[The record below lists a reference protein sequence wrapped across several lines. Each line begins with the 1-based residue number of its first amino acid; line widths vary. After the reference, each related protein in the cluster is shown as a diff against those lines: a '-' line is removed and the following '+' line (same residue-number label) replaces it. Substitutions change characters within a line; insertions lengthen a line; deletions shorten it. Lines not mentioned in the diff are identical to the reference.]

1 VHELIRATNH
11 TILSPFRVRVVLA
24 VLTILAAA
32 LRLHQLSTK
41 SLWID
46 EGASVSFATMPWRPF
61 LETLWSYQGNMTLY
75 YLLLRGWIHF
85 GDSEFAVRS
94 LSVLF
99 GVLTI
104 PAIYLLGKRL
114 FDRPTGLIAA
124 ALLSVHSF
132 HIQWSQEARAYSLL
146 TLLLAVSAYL
156 LVCGMESK
164 EERSTG
170 YWIAFAVTAALSF
183 YAHIFAVFVL
193 TAFALSMAFPEP
205 YRVPTRTVVMVALLF
220 EHLIAP
226 MVLFVLLQHGGS
238 QLAWLHRPTLSD
250 ISEFLLLLTGQGG
263 VFLVVTYLSL
273 SGVALM
279 YPAGRDQSDSDSNG
293 DKEKEKER
301 EKWGLR
307 LLLLWLIL
315 PPLLTLAASP
325 FKPLFSPRYMV
336 LCVPALVLL
345 ASAGVTR
352 LHNLPAPRRWAG
364 AASLVLLMTLSGWG
378 SYEYF
383 ANFAAENTDWRSAV
397 NYILENQQQG
407 DGVVIYS
414 SHALC
419 YLYYVRQAESQHQVA
434 TAPDVVYPPDPRRPV
449 SHNEISS
456 DMVGRQRVWLLLHDA
471 QEKPDE
477 LAIVESALAGGRFQ
491 PQEKRAFPGKILI
504 TVTRYDRAPS
514 QK

>member
-1 VHELIRATNH
+1 LIRAANH
-11 TILSPFRVRVVLA
+11 TILSPLRVRVVLA
-24 VLTILAAA
+24 VLTTLAAA
-32 LRLHQLSTK
+32 LRLHQLSSK
-41 SLWID
+41 SFWID

-99 GVLTI
+99 GVLAI

-124 ALLSVHSF
+124 ALLSVHSL

-146 TLLLAVSAYL
+146 TLLLVVSAYL
-156 LVCGMESK
+156 LVCAMESR

-170 YWIAFAVTAALSF
+170 YWIAFAVTAALSL

-205 YRVPTRTVVMVALLF
+205 YRVRTRTVVMVALLF

-226 MVLFVLLQHGGS
+226 MALFVLLQHGGS
-238 QLAWLHRPTLSD
+238 QLAWLHRPALSD
-250 ISEFLLLLTGQGG
+250 ISEFLLLLTGEGG
-263 VFLVVTYLSL
+263 IFLVVIYLSL
-273 SGVALM
+273 AGVALL
-279 YPAGRDQSDSDSNG
+279 YPAGGNEPDSDSDS
-293 DKEKEKER
+293 EKEKVKEK

-325 FKPLFSPRYMV
+325 IKPLFSPRYMI

-352 LHNLPAPRRWAG
+352 LHNLPASRRWAG
-364 AASLVLLMTLSGWG
+364 TASLVLLMTLSGWG

-383 ANFAAENTDWRSAV
+383 ANSAAENTDWRSAV
-397 NYILENQQQG
+397 NYILENQQPG
-407 DGVVIYS
+407 DGVVIYR

-419 YLYYVRQAESQHQVA
+419 YLYYVGRAENQHKVA

-449 SHNEISS
+449 SPDEISS
-456 DMVGRQRVWLLLHDA
+456 DTVGRQRVWLLLHDEE
-471 QEKPDE
+471 EKPDE
-477 LAIVESALAGGRFQ
+477 LATVESTLAGERFQ
-491 PQEKRAFPGKILI
+491 PQEKRVFPGNIPI
-504 TVTRYDRAPS
+504 TVVRYDRAPS

>member
-1 VHELIRATNH
+1 MIGATKH
-11 TILSPFRVRVVLA
+11 TILSPFRVRIVLA

-46 EGASVSFATMPWRPF
+46 EGASVSFAALPWRPF

-99 GVLTI
+99 GVLAI

-114 FDRPTGLIAA
+114 FDRPTGLTAA

-146 TLLLAVSAYL
+146 TLLLVVSAYL
-156 LVCGMESK
+156 LVCAMESK
-164 EERSTG
+164 EERSTR
-170 YWIAFAVTAALSF
+170 YWIAFALTAALSF

-193 TAFALSMAFPEP
+193 TAFALSIAFPKP
-205 YRVPTRTVVMVALLF
+205 YRVPIRTVVMVALLF
-220 EHLIAP
+220 KHLTAP
-226 MVLFVLLQHGGS
+226 MALFVLLQHGGS
-238 QLAWLHRPTLSD
+238 QLAWLHRPALSD
-250 ISEFLLLLTGQGG
+250 IFEFLLLLTGQGG
-263 VFLVVTYLSL
+263 VFLVVIYLSL
-273 SGVALM
+273 SGVAWM
-279 YPAGRDQSDSDSNG
+279 YPARGNKPDSDRG
-293 DKEKEKER
+293 KEKEKER
-301 EKWGLR
+301 AKWGLR

-315 PPLLTLAASP
+315 PPLLTLAASQV
-325 FKPLFSPRYMV
+325 KPLFSPRYMV

-352 LHNLPAPRRWAG
+352 LHSLPAPRRWVG

-419 YLYYVRQAESQHQVA
+419 YLYYVGRAENQHRV
-434 TAPDVVYPPDPRRPV
+434 TIAPDVVYPPDPRRPV
-449 SHNEISS
+449 SRDEISS
-456 DMVGRQRVWLLLHDA
+456 DTVGRQRVWLLLHDE

-477 LAIVESALAGGRFQ
+477 LAIVESTLAGERFQ
-491 PQEKRAFPGKILI
+491 SQEKRVFPGKIPI
-504 TVTRYDRAPS
+504 TVVRYDRSPS

>member
-1 VHELIRATNH
+1 MNRATNH

-24 VLTILAAA
+24 VITILAAA
-32 LRLHQLSTK
+32 LRLHQLSAK
-41 SLWID
+41 SFWID
-46 EGASVSFATMPWRPF
+46 EGASFSFATMPWRPF
-61 LETLWSYQGNMTLY
+61 LLTLWSYQGNMTLY
-75 YLLLRGWIHF
+75 YFLLRGWIHF
-85 GDSEFAVRS
+85 GDSEFAIRS

-99 GVLTI
+99 GVLAI
-104 PAIYLLGKRL
+104 PAIYLLGERL
-114 FDRPTGLIAA
+114 FDRPTGLVAA

-146 TLLLAVSAYL
+146 TLLLVMAAYL
-156 LVCGMESK
+156 LVCAMQSK
-164 EERSTG
+164 EEKSTG

-193 TAFALSMAFPEP
+193 TAFALAIAFPKP
-205 YRVPTRTVVMVALLF
+205 YRVQTRTVVMVALLF

-226 MVLFVLLQHGGS
+226 MALFVLLQHGGS
-238 QLAWLHRPTLSD
+238 QLAWLHRPALSD
-250 ISEFLLLLTGQGG
+250 ISEFVLLLTGQGG
-263 VFLVVTYLSL
+263 VFLVVIYISL
-273 SGVALM
+273 AGVAFI
-279 YPAGRDQSDSDSNG
+279 YPAEGDNRDSDSE
-293 DKEKEKER
+293 KEKEKKKA
-301 EKWGLR
+301 KWGLR
-307 LLLLWLIL
+307 LILLWLIL

-352 LHNLPAPRRWAG
+352 LYNLPAPRRWAG
-364 AASLVLLMTLSGWG
+364 VASFVLLMSLSGWG
-378 SYEYF
+378 SYKYF

-397 NYILENQQQG
+397 HYILENQQQG

-419 YLYYVRQAESQHQVA
+419 YLYYAGRAENQHKIA

-449 SHNEISS
+449 SRDEISS
-456 DMVGRQRVWLLLHDA
+456 DTIGRQRVWLLLHDE

-477 LAIVESALAGGRFQ
+477 LAIIESTLAGEKFQ
-491 PQEKRAFPGKILI
+491 PQEKRTFPGKILI
-504 TVTRYDRAPS
+504 TVMRYDQAPS

>member
-24 VLTILAAA
+24 VLTTLAVA
-32 LRLHQLSTK
+32 LRLHQLSSK
-41 SLWID
+41 SFWID

-114 FDRPTGLIAA
+114 FDRPTGLVAA

-132 HIQWSQEARAYSLL
+132 HVQWSQEARGYSLL
-146 TLLLAVSAYL
+146 TLLLVVSAYL
-156 LVCGMESK
+156 LVCAMESK

-170 YWIAFAVTAALSF
+170 YWIAFTVTAALSF
-183 YAHIFAVFVL
+183 YAHIFALFVL
-193 TAFALSMAFPEP
+193 TAFALSMAFPRP
-205 YRVPTRTVVMVALLF
+205 YCIRTRTVVMVALLF
-220 EHLIAP
+220 EHLTAP
-226 MVLFVLLQHGGS
+226 MALFVLLQHGGS
-238 QLAWLHRPTLSD
+238 QLAWLHRPALSD

-263 VFLVVTYLSL
+263 VFLVVIYLSL
-273 SGVALM
+273 AGVALV
-279 YPAGRDQSDSDSNG
+279 YPAESDRPDSDSE
-293 DKEKEKER
+293 KEKEKEK

-315 PPLLTLAASP
+315 PPLLTLAVSAI
-325 FKPLFSPRYMV
+325 KPLFSPRYMI

-352 LHNLPAPRRWAG
+352 LHKLPAPRRWAG
-364 AASLVLLMTLSGWG
+364 AAGLILLMTLSGWG

-397 NYILENQQQG
+397 NYILESQQQG
-407 DGVVIYS
+407 DGVVIYG

-419 YLYYVRQAESQHQVA
+419 YLYYVGRAENQHKVA

-449 SHNEISS
+449 SRDEISS
-456 DMVGRQRVWLLLHDA
+456 DTLGRQRIWLLLHDE
-471 QEKPDE
+471 QDKPDE
-477 LAIVESALAGGRFQ
+477 LAIVESTLAGQRFQ
-491 PQEKRAFPGKILI
+491 PQEKRVFPGKILI
-504 TVTRYDRAPS
+504 TVVRYDLAPL
-514 QK
+514 QE